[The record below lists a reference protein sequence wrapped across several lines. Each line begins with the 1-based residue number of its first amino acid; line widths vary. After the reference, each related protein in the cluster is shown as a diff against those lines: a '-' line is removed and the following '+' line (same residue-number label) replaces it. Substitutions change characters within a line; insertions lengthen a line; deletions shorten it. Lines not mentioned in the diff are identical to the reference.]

1 MLISYVYRT
10 EETWI
15 FCKTLLWKCEIIRK
29 IHLGSPLLV
38 EFVVAVVVTTVVN
51 MVLLLFVDIFL
62 KSDLD
67 EHIDLDLN
75 SEEAEK

>member
-1 MLISYVYRT
+1 
-10 EETWI
+10 
-15 FCKTLLWKCEIIRK
+15 
-29 IHLGSPLLV
+29 LGSPLLV